1 MRVTTLLPVF
11 STDRG
16 YGYVDIDSNE
26 VIECKY
32 CEISDFENG
41 KAKVRLD
48 CEYGYINTEGCMLV
62 NKGGKEVAIPKTYD
76 WAYDYNNGYYIV
88 QKGKLYG
95 AIDEFMH
102 ELIPCSL
109 KTKEEVEL
117 TYSKIKLHSLSL
129 SEDTYEEKYK
139 DLLPPILFEENKW
152 YGYKSANGEMI
163 FPPVLKVRKFVEGMA
178 IVNICGKYGYI
189 NEKLEFI
196 IEPNYDYACDFSE
209 GLALVHEIGKG
220 NMFINK
226 LGEVVISCD
235 YHLERIESFNNGVAG
250 CEYNYC
256 QPGRDN
262 DSDKIT
268 KYRVG
273 YKITW

>member
-117 TYSKIKLHSLSL
+117 TYSKIELHSLSL
-129 SEDTYEEKYK
+129 SEDAYEEKYK
-139 DLLPPILFEENKW
+139 ELLPPILFEESKW
-152 YGYKSANGEMI
+152 YGYKSANGEVI
-163 FPPVLKVRKFVEGMA
+163 FPPVLKVGKFVEGMA

-189 NEKLEFI
+189 NERLELVI
-196 IEPNYDYACDFSE
+196 VPNYDYARDFSE
-209 GLALVHEIGKG
+209 G
-220 NMFINK
+220 
-226 LGEVVISCD
+226 
-235 YHLERIESFNNGVAG
+235 
-250 CEYNYC
+250 
-256 QPGRDN
+256 
-262 DSDKIT
+262 
-268 KYRVG
+268 
-273 YKITW
+273 